1 MINTLKILTIEN
13 PKEEDILR
21 DISKNVKT
29 EGIKTEEFQIFLD
42 QLLQTAKLSEE
53 QIGVQSAGIS
63 APQVGKN
70 LRVFYILDNKGKK
83 FELFINPEITILDM
97 KQDLDWEGC
106 LSVPGVEE
114 KVLRYRK
121 VKVSYADKKGKKQR
135 KVFRNMEAREIQ
147 HESDHLDGILFID
160 RIEK

>member
-1 MINTLKILTIEN
+1 MSNTLKILTIEE
-13 PKEEDILR
+13 PKEEKILR
-21 DISKNVKT
+21 SISNYVKL
-29 EGIKTEEFQIFLD
+29 EDIKTKEFQKFLD

-53 QIGVQSAGIS
+53 QVGVASAGIS

-70 LRVFYILDNKGKK
+70 IRVFYILDSKGEN
-83 FELFINPEITILDM
+83 FNLFINPEVTITDM

-106 LSVPGVEE
+106 LSVPGMEE

-121 VKVSYADKKGKKQR
+121 VKVSYIDKHGKKQR
-135 KVFRNMEAREIQ
+135 NTFRKMEAREIQ
-147 HESDHLDGILFID
+147 HELDHLDGILFID

>member
-1 MINTLKILTIEN
+1 MSNTLKILTIEN
-13 PKEEDILR
+13 LKEEEILR
-21 DISKNVKT
+21 NISKDVSLENI
-29 EGIKTEEFQIFLD
+29 ETEEFQQFLG
-42 QLLQTAKLSEE
+42 QLLQTANSSEE

-70 LRVFYILDNKGKK
+70 LRIFYILDSKGEH
-83 FELFINPEITILDM
+83 FELFINPEVTITDM

-121 VKVSYADKKGKKQR
+121 VKVSYLDKDGKEQR
-135 KVFRNMEAREIQ
+135 KTFKHMEAREIQ
-147 HESDHLDGILFID
+147 HELDHLDGILFID

>member
-1 MINTLKILTIEN
+1 MIDTLKILTIEN
-13 PKEEDILR
+13 SKEEEILR
-21 DISKNVKT
+21 NISKDVSLEDIET
-29 EGIKTEEFQIFLD
+29 ESFQQFLN
-42 QLLQTAKLSEE
+42 QLLQTAQSSEE
-53 QIGVQSAGIS
+53 QVGVASAGIS

-70 LRVFYILDNKGKK
+70 VRVFYILDSKGEN
-83 FELFINPEITILDM
+83 FELFINPEVTVRDM

-121 VKVSYADKKGKKQR
+121 VKVSYVDKDGRKQKKIF
-135 KVFRNMEAREIQ
+135 KNMEAREIQ
-147 HESDHLDGILFID
+147 HELDHLDGILFID